1 MIELQEG
8 HRAIE
13 LKRDV
18 LELHCFPRELCA
30 LRLSA
35 LRYKGFQFRT
45 PYLIFRAGLSMVGS
59 SHRPPSDVWLRLRQK
74 TLETL
79 MNIFDLSGRAAIVT
93 GGNGGIGLG
102 IAQALAAAGCSV
114 SIWGRNAEKNKN
126 AAATMAGCAGR
137 IDSRICDVADAAS
150 VKAAMAATLETFGRV
165 DGCFANA
172 GIGGGGRHAF
182 IDRTEEQWRTMFAT
196 NLDGVF
202 HVFQAAARHMTE
214 RAASGDAFGRLV
226 ATSSLASLFGTA
238 RNEHYAATK
247 AAINALVRALAV
259 ELARQGVTA
268 NAILPGWIK
277 SDMTAGIMANEKF
290 VANVMPR
297 IPMRRF
303 GEPADFGG
311 IAVYLMSGASSYH
324 TADCFVIDGGYTAF

>member
-1 MIELQEG
+1 ME
-8 HRAIE
+8 
-13 LKRDV
+13 
-18 LELHCFPRELCA
+18 
-30 LRLSA
+30 
-35 LRYKGFQFRT
+35 T
-45 PYLIFRAGLSMVGS
+45 SMS
-59 SHRPPSDVWLRLRQK
+59 
-74 TLETL
+74 
-79 MNIFDLSGRAAIVT
+79 IFDLSGRVAVIT

-102 IAQALAAAGCSV
+102 IAQALAAAGCNV
-114 SIWGRNAEKNKN
+114 SIWGRNAEKNKS
-126 AAATMAGCAGR
+126 AAATMADAAGKVDAR
-137 IDSRICDVADAAS
+137 VCDVTDVAS
-150 VKAAMAATLETFGRV
+150 VKSAMAATLERFGRV

-214 RAASGDAFGRLV
+214 RANAGDKFGRLV

-259 ELARQGVTA
+259 ELARYGVTS

-277 SDMTAGIMANEKF
+277 SDMTARVLADDKF
-290 VANVMPR
+290 VAAVMPR

-303 GEPADFGG
+303 GEPSDFGG
-311 IAVYLMSGASSYH
+311 IAVYLMSQASSYH

>member
-1 MIELQEG
+1 
-8 HRAIE
+8 
-13 LKRDV
+13 
-18 LELHCFPRELCA
+18 
-30 LRLSA
+30 
-35 LRYKGFQFRT
+35 
-45 PYLIFRAGLSMVGS
+45 MVVGD
-59 SHRPPSDVWLRLRQK
+59 HQPATGRNAQNARQT

-79 MNIFDLSGRAAIVT
+79 MGIFDLTGRVAVIT

-102 IAQALAAAGCSV
+102 IAQALAAAGCDV
-114 SIWGRNAEKNKN
+114 SIWGRNAEKNRN
-126 AAATMAGCAGR
+126 AAATMAGSPGK
-137 IDSRICDVADAAS
+137 IDTRICDVSDSAS
-150 VKAAMAATLETFGRV
+150 VNAAMKATLDAFGRV

-172 GIGGGGRHAF
+172 VIGGGGRRAF
-182 IDRTEEQWRTMFAT
+182 IDRTEEEWRKMFAT

-202 HVFQAAARHMTE
+202 HAFQAAARHMTQ
-214 RAASGDAFGRLV
+214 RAETGDRFGRLV

-277 SDMTAGIMANEKF
+277 SEMTAGIMANEKF

-297 IPMRRF
+297 IPVRRF
-303 GEPADFGG
+303 GEPSDFGG
-311 IAVYLMSGASSYH
+311 IAVYLMSKASSYH

>member
-1 MIELQEG
+1 MD
-8 HRAIE
+8 
-13 LKRDV
+13 K
-18 LELHCFPRELCA
+18 
-30 LRLSA
+30 LSH
-35 LRYKGFQFRT
+35 L
-45 PYLIFRAGLSMVGS
+45 
-59 SHRPPSDVWLRLRQK
+59 
-74 TLETL
+74 
-79 MNIFDLSGRAAIVT
+79 FDLTGRVAVIT

-102 IAQALAAAGCSV
+102 IAQALAASGCDI
-114 SIWGRNAEKNKN
+114 SIWGRNADKNTR
-126 AAATMAGCAGR
+126 AAATVANCAGKV
-137 IDSRICDVADAAS
+137 DSRICDVSDAAS
-150 VKAAMAATLETFGRV
+150 VKAAMAATIERFGRV

-214 RAASGDAFGRLV
+214 RATTGDRFGRLV

-277 SDMTAGIMANEKF
+277 SDMTAGIMASEKF
-290 VANVMPR
+290 VGAVMPR

-303 GEPADFGG
+303 GEPSDFGG
-311 IAVYLMSGASSYH
+311 IAVYLMSQASSYH

>member
-1 MIELQEG
+1 
-8 HRAIE
+8 
-13 LKRDV
+13 
-18 LELHCFPRELCA
+18 
-30 LRLSA
+30 
-35 LRYKGFQFRT
+35 
-45 PYLIFRAGLSMVGS
+45 
-59 SHRPPSDVWLRLRQK
+59 
-74 TLETL
+74 
-79 MNIFDLSGRAAIVT
+79 MNMFDLTGRVAVVT

-102 IAQALAAAGCSV
+102 IAQALASAGCNV
-114 SIWGRNAEKNKN
+114 SIWGRNADKNKA
-126 AAATMAGCAGR
+126 AAATMTAGPGKAE
-137 IDSRICDVADAAS
+137 SRICDVADPAS
-150 VKAAMAATLETFGRV
+150 VKDAMKATLDAFGRL

-172 GIGGGGRHAF
+172 GIGGGGRRAF
-182 IDRTEEQWRTMFAT
+182 IERTEEEWRTMFAT

-214 RAASGDAFGRLV
+214 RANNGDKFGRLV

-259 ELARQGVTA
+259 ELARYGVTA

-277 SDMTAGIMANEKF
+277 SEMTAKIMSDERF
-290 VANVMPR
+290 VGNVMPR

-303 GEPADFGG
+303 GEPSDFGG

>member
-1 MIELQEG
+1 M
-8 HRAIE
+8 
-13 LKRDV
+13 
-18 LELHCFPRELCA
+18 
-30 LRLSA
+30 S
-35 LRYKGFQFRT
+35 
-45 PYLIFRAGLSMVGS
+45 
-59 SHRPPSDVWLRLRQK
+59 
-74 TLETL
+74 
-79 MNIFDLSGRAAIVT
+79 IFDLSGRVAVVT

-102 IAQALAAAGCSV
+102 ISQALAAQGCNV
-114 SIWGRNAEKNKN
+114 SIWGRNAEKNAH
-126 AAATMAGCAGR
+126 AAASLKGGR
-137 IDSRICDVADAAS
+137 AHTQICDVSDPAS
-150 VKAAMAATLETFGRV
+150 VKAAMAATLAEFGRV

-182 IDRTEEQWRTMFAT
+182 IDRTPEQWRTMFAT

-214 RAASGDAFGRLV
+214 RAEGGDRFGRLV
-226 ATSSLASLFGTA
+226 ATSSLASIFGTA

-277 SDMTAGIMANEKF
+277 SDMTAGIMGNEKF

-297 IPMRRF
+297 IPTRRF
-303 GEPADFGG
+303 GEPSDFGG

-324 TADCFVIDGGYTAF
+324 TADTFVIDGGYTAF

>member
-1 MIELQEG
+1 
-8 HRAIE
+8 
-13 LKRDV
+13 
-18 LELHCFPRELCA
+18 
-30 LRLSA
+30 
-35 LRYKGFQFRT
+35 
-45 PYLIFRAGLSMVGS
+45 
-59 SHRPPSDVWLRLRQK
+59 
-74 TLETL
+74 
-79 MNIFDLSGRAAIVT
+79 MNMFDLRGRVAVVT

-102 IAQALAAAGCSV
+102 IAQALASAGCNV
-114 SIWGRNAEKNKN
+114 SIWGRNAQKNKV
-126 AAATMAGCAGR
+126 AAATMAAGPGKVDTR
-137 IDSRICDVADAAS
+137 VCDVTDPAS
-150 VKAAMAATLETFGRV
+150 VSDAMRATLDSFGRV

-172 GIGGGGRHAF
+172 GIGGGGRRPF
-182 IDRTEEQWRTMFAT
+182 IERTEEEWRRMFAT

-214 RAASGDAFGRLV
+214 RANNGDKFGRLI

-259 ELARQGVTA
+259 ELARHGVTA

-277 SDMTAGIMANEKF
+277 SEMTAKIMSDEKF
-290 VANVMPR
+290 VDAVMPR
-297 IPMRRF
+297 IPLRRF
-303 GEPADFGG
+303 GEPGDFGG

>member
-1 MIELQEG
+1 
-8 HRAIE
+8 
-13 LKRDV
+13 
-18 LELHCFPRELCA
+18 
-30 LRLSA
+30 
-35 LRYKGFQFRT
+35 
-45 PYLIFRAGLSMVGS
+45 MVGEE
-59 SHRPPSDVWLRLRQK
+59 HLPTPDARFNARQ
-74 TLETL
+74 THLETL
-79 MNIFDLSGRAAIVT
+79 MSIFDLTGRVAVIT

-102 IAQALAAAGCSV
+102 IAQALAAAGCNV
-114 SIWGRNAEKNKN
+114 SIWGRNAEKNKS
-126 AAATMAGCAGR
+126 AAASMGNLPGKVHTGV
-137 IDSRICDVADAAS
+137 CDVSDAAS
-150 VKAAMAATLETFGRV
+150 VKSAMAATLERFGRV

-182 IDRTEEQWRTMFAT
+182 INRTAEQWRGMFAT

-214 RAASGDAFGRLV
+214 RANSGDPFGRLV

-247 AAINALVRALAV
+247 AAINALCRALAV
-259 ELARQGVTA
+259 ELARHGVTS

-277 SDMTAGIMANEKF
+277 SDMTAGIMANDKF

-297 IPMRRF
+297 IPVRRF

-311 IAVYLMSGASSYH
+311 IAVYLMSKASSYH

>member
-1 MIELQEG
+1 M
-8 HRAIE
+8 
-13 LKRDV
+13 
-18 LELHCFPRELCA
+18 
-30 LRLSA
+30 S
-35 LRYKGFQFRT
+35 
-45 PYLIFRAGLSMVGS
+45 
-59 SHRPPSDVWLRLRQK
+59 
-74 TLETL
+74 
-79 MNIFDLSGRAAIVT
+79 IFDLTKRVAVVT

-102 IAQALAAAGCSV
+102 IAQALAAAGCHV
-114 SIWGRNAEKNKN
+114 SIWGRNADKNAR
-126 AAATMAGCAGR
+126 AAATMVAGPGKV
-137 IDSRICDVADAAS
+137 DSQICDVTDVAS
-150 VKAAMAATLETFGRV
+150 VTAAMTATLDKFGRV

-182 IDRTEEQWRTMFAT
+182 IDRTEEQWRSMFAT

-214 RAASGDAFGRLV
+214 RATAGDAFGRLV

-277 SDMTAGIMANEKF
+277 SEMTAGLMANEKF

-303 GEPADFGG
+303 GEPEDFGG
-311 IAVYLMSGASSYH
+311 IAVYLMSNASSYH